1 MSSHLQIRMVYS
13 SACHLFCSIL
23 VLMTATVMMNIVCSA
38 KISLNVSQVAA
49 RFHRK
54 HLSFRPFLAIRA
66 KAVKAVEVSW
76 PDYFALL
83 ALIKFTASTTSRPP
97 SNFVVEVPR
106 SPSIRSKGS
115 VSSFFRRSGSNTRR
129 TPAGSKDFSDT
140 SSIFSSTSG
149 TSNIFK
155 LPRLTKKASTSS
167 ITSVRTDASRPAA
180 DTMSITSRRTGLSL
194 ADRGDYN
201 SLPHLPS
208 TSRSTASSIR
218 RFATPPSSFPGAKV
232 LASDPKYTGH
242 VQDVFEEENLKS
254 SGEIKQELAAVDAE
268 RKRLMDAFNGLEL
281 TTLTKRNQRQGKIHD
296 DGRDL
301 STWTLIPSQRRGDS
315 DATSVRSGNS
325 VNTTY
330 TGRRVVRQ
338 KTSSSLATMS
348 SKPGSLHRK
357 NSVSSMSSGKGMP
370 STNGGLAPPPVP
382 SLPINVALGGGFNNS
397 STSIN
402 LSRSTGHL
410 PMTSVPEDDS
420 KSASGHSSKSGAQ
433 RQRDEADQEMELEME
448 EIRRRRQEVS
458 TRYEARMEYLR
469 AKLKGAQLHEKLM
482 KK

>member
-1 MSSHLQIRMVYS
+1 MTLAQRLNELAAANSDGLLNDDEYRMLRQNLFERFATSS
-13 SACHLFCSIL
+13 
-23 VLMTATVMMNIVCSA
+23 TVPSEAPVVPAIPRHQ
-38 KISLNVSQVAA
+38 SQGSEGG
-49 RFHRK
+49 R
-54 HLSFRPFLAIRA
+54 
-66 KAVKAVEVSW
+66 
-76 PDYFALL
+76 
-83 ALIKFTASTTSRPP
+83 TSTTSRPP

-115 VSSFFRRSGSNTRR
+115 VSSFFRRSSSNTRR

-155 LPRLTKKASTSS
+155 RLTKKASTSS
-167 ITSVRTDASRPAA
+167 IASMRTEASRPAA
-180 DTMSITSRRTGLSL
+180 DTMSITSRRTGIHV

-208 TSRSTASSIR
+208 ASRSTASSIR
-218 RFATPPSSFPGAKV
+218 RFATPPSSFPGGKV

-242 VQDVFEEENLKS
+242 VQDVFEEENLKG

-281 TTLTKRNQRQGKIHD
+281 TTLTKRNNQRKTHD

-325 VNTTY
+325 MSTTY

-357 NSVSSMSSGKGMP
+357 NSISSMSSGKGMP
-370 STNGGLAPPPVP
+370 STNGGVAPPPVP
-382 SLPINVALGGGFNNS
+382 SLPISVALGSGFNNS
-397 STSIN
+397 SSSIN

-410 PMTSVPEDDS
+410 PMTSVPEDEA
-420 KSASGHSSKSGAQ
+420 KSVSGHSSKSGAQ
-433 RQRDEADQEMELEME
+433 RQRDEADQELELEME
-448 EIRRRRQEVS
+448 DIRRRRQEVS